1 MHICMIVTSYKEP
14 GRTHTGAELQA
25 DTQLRALQA
34 LGHSITVIAKKKTKT
49 SKFYETIDGIDIYR
63 VWPTGFRSILTAFL
77 LWKKRK
83 QFDIVHLHGQ
93 HVFTALAAWVCKLL
107 AIPTVMK
114 ITISKQVF
122 APTSIDK
129 ILPKKFIPFRKCI
142 NWLSRQ
148 SSAVITISQEI
159 AAELIDCHFTPEKI
173 QHITNGVNMS
183 KFQPISPDEQSALR
197 RELGLPEDKILALFC
212 SRLIHRKGFDLIINA
227 WPEIWKNHQDL
238 HLVMVGDGNAEAQAH
253 IQKLTQQTSPSAI
266 TVVGQVANSAPY
278 MQAADIFLFPSRKEG
293 LPNALIEAMS
303 CGCACIASDIGG
315 NTDLISPEKAGL
327 LFASGDYQDFSRHL
341 NGLLAERGNIA
352 ELGLKAA
359 SYMKTHYDI
368 KIIAAK
374 LEQLYQNLSSK

>member
-34 LGHSITVIAKKKTKT
+34 LGHSITVIAKKKTKK
-49 SKFYETIDGIDIYR
+49 SKFYETIDGINVYR

-107 AIPTVMK
+107 AIPSVMK

-129 ILPKKFIPFRKCI
+129 IFPKGYIPFRKRI

-148 SSAVITISQEI
+148 SSAIITISREI
-159 AAELIDCHFTPEKI
+159 ATELIDCHFSPEKI
-173 QHITNGVNMS
+173 QYITNGVNMS

-197 RELGLPEDKILALFC
+197 KELGLPEDKILALFC

-253 IQKLTQQTSPSAI
+253 IQKLIQQTAPSAI

-327 LFASGDYQDFSRHL
+327 LFASGNYQDFSRQL
-341 NGLLAERGNIA
+341 NELLTEKDKIT
-352 ELGLKAA
+352 ELGRKAA
-359 SYMKTHYDI
+359 SYMKAHYDI

-374 LEQLYQNLSSK
+374 LEQLYQNLLSK